1 MDTELTSMAVAIRL
15 KRTGRRRRPF
25 YRIEAIDRSNSRSGR
40 GLEILGTY
48 DPLVQKPADR
58 VKLRLDRIQHWIG
71 LGARPSVTVTGF
83 LRKEEVTWGDCA
95 RRESAV
101 KKKPSRKKL
110 QRKRRAAK
118 RTQKRGA

>member
-1 MDTELTSMAVAIRL
+1 MAVAIRL

-25 YRIEAIDRSNSRSGR
+25 YRIEAIERRNSRSGR

-48 DPLVQKPADR
+48 DPLVQKPTDR
-58 VKLRLDRIQHWIG
+58 VKMKLERIQHWVEQ
-71 LGARPSVTVTGF
+71 GARPSVSVLNF
-83 LRKEEVTWGDCA
+83 LRTEEIAWGA
-95 RRESAV
+95 SAG

-118 RTQKRGA
+118 RAQTKKKS